1 MEISSQK
8 IAAFKSIQK
17 QLKDVKQK
25 EADMR
30 IEICDKLLRRKPV
43 GTHSFNIGN
52 FRLKVTKKITT
63 SIDKDLLSAIYD
75 DFTPE
80 EAACFK
86 FAPSFLNG
94 KYKEL
99 EDKTNVDAV
108 LETKPAMPTIVIEH
122 ME

>member
-1 MEISSQK
+1 MDISSQK

-17 QLKDVKQK
+17 QLKDIKKK

-30 IEICDKLLRRKPV
+30 IEICDELLRRKPV

-63 SIDKDLLSAIYD
+63 SIDKVMLEALYD

-80 EAACFK
+80 EAACFA
-86 FAPSFLNG
+86 FNPSFQSS
-94 KYKEL
+94 KYKLL
-99 EDKTNVDAV
+99 EDSSHVDEV